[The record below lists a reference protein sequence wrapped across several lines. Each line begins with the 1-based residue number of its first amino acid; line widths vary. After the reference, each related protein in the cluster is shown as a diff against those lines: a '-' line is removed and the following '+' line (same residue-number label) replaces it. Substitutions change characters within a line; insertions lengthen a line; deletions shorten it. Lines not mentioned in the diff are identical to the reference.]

1 MSKYYY
7 LIAGLPDIALDDG
20 KRTYTVAEFKH
31 EVMPMLSVGDQK
43 LFAYFFLQY
52 DNRNVLSFLQKKD
65 MPWDER
71 GNIPYEA
78 IEQLYQ
84 ALREDEAPPRH
95 TAVPAYIRD
104 FMKEYLVAMEKGETS
119 DAPWEDRL
127 STRYYRYAMEVKNDF
142 MAAWFELNL
151 NIGNILAAIN
161 CRKYDLDRKRFLVGD
176 NEVAEA
182 LRTSNAR
189 DFGLSETLDYLP
201 ELLRI
206 AEETDLLMREKKID
220 LLKWNWLEEHTFFKT
235 FDFESVFAYLLRIEM
250 IERWTALD
258 KVSGEKTFRRMVGTM
273 KQESAGVLDEFKRNN
288 TK

>member
-20 KRTYTVAEFKH
+20 KRTYTVADFKH
-31 EVMPMLSVGDQK
+31 EVMPMLSAGDQK
-43 LFAYFFLQY
+43 RFAYFFLQY
-52 DNRNVLSFLQKKD
+52 DNRNVLSFLQKKEI
-65 MPWDER
+65 PWDER

-95 TAVPAYIRD
+95 TAVPAYIRE

-119 DAPWEDRL
+119 EVPWEDRL
-127 STRYYRYAMEVKNDF
+127 SARYYQYAMEVKNDF
-142 MAAWFELNL
+142 MAQWFELNL
-151 NIGNILAAIN
+151 NIGNILAALN
-161 CRKYDLDRKRFLVGD
+161 CRKYDLDRKRFLVGE

-258 KVSGEKTFRRMVGTM
+258 KVSGEQTFRRMVGAM
-273 KQESAGVLDEFKRNN
+273 KQESAGVLEEFKRNN

>member
-1 MSKYYY
+1 
-7 LIAGLPDIALDDG
+7 
-20 KRTYTVAEFKH
+20 
-31 EVMPMLSVGDQK
+31 MPILSAGDQK

-127 STRYYRYAMEVKNDF
+127 SARYYRYAMEVKNDF